1 MGYGNDNNGRKVL
14 VKFRGQTMSLYDVWD
29 HGISE
34 VIRTHE
40 SNFWLGG
47 EAKREENLL
56 RVATGWTHVRAVSGA
71 PRACPCIRE
80 SCRC

>member
-34 VIRTHE
+34 TIRTHE

-47 EAKREENLL
+47 EEISWKFDGNLM
-56 RVATGWTHVRAVSGA
+56 
-71 PRACPCIRE
+71 E
-80 SCRC
+80 SSL